1 MSPVARSTVQWSGET
16 CPDTTDSPNPQLAST
31 TSVFLSPVTGLRV
44 NATPADRTST
54 SSSTPTAR
62 SWACGGR
69 RAARRRRRYSSACAE
84 YPLAQHFLMWLSTS
98 AIPLIAE
105 VGLVLAREA
114 GPGPVLAHR
123 A

>member
-31 TSVFLSPVTGLRV
+31 TSVFLSPVTGSRV

-62 SWACGGR
+62 SMDVR
-69 RAARRRRRYSSACAE
+69 RAPAPPPPSRRRYSSACAE
-84 YPLAQHFLMWLSTS
+84 YPLAQHFLMWPSTS
-98 AIPLIAE
+98 AIPLTP
-105 VGLVLAREA
+105 R
-114 GPGPVLAHR
+114 
-123 A
+123 